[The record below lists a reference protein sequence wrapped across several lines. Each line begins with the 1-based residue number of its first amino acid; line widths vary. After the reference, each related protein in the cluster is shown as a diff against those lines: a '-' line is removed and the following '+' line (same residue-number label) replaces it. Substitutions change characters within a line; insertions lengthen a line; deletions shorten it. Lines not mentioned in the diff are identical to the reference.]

1 MPNYYSGI
9 GFILQVFFEKF
20 LLKISTFFTFFP
32 GKPSKQQP
40 RFPSLAAAF
49 LRLDIHQYD
58 IRPHAADPAP
68 GDHIIIPSAQQSEE
82 PARPRNNDGLDRS
95 RGDLHAGI
103 ADKSQPPAVG
113 YADHFLAV
121 QLRKFCGHTAPL
133 PSVFG
138 AVYVQERFRIPE
150 LTVEN

>member
-1 MPNYYSGI
+1 MPNYYSEE
-9 GFILQVFFEKF
+9 GFILQVFFENFF
-20 LLKISTFFTFFP
+20 LFFRTFFTHFP
-32 GKPSKQQP
+32 CFSEEQAL
-40 RFPSLAAAF
+40 FPSGAATF
-49 LRLDIHQYD
+49 LRFNIHQHN

-68 GDHIIIPSAQQSEE
+68 GNDIVILSAQYAEKSAGAGDDDRLDV
-82 PARPRNNDGLDRS
+82 PAGN
-95 RGDLHAGI
+95 LHTGI
-103 ADKSQPPAVG
+103 GNIAEPPAVG